1 MWIGSDSA
9 GIYLFKVN
17 NGATKAMYE
26 VCTKLT
32 VKTSERGH

>member
-9 GIYLFKVN
+9 GIYLFKIN
-17 NGATKAMYE
+17 MAMYE